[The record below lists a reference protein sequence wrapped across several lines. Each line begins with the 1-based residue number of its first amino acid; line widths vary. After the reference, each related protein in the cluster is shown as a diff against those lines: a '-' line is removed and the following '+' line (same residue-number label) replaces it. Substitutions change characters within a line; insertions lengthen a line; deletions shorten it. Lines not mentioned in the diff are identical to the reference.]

1 MKTLG
6 AAGARGDEAALQAAW
21 AALGRPEEHEGPSEG
36 EQDDLNDPRH
46 RRRGRTQQRA
56 RLKRGWQR
64 LERAR
69 AEAAAEGGE
78 EGGGGAATSAAGG
91 ATASSD
97 AAGADADAVAP
108 PPEPPQPEPLL
119 PEPPEPSPPEPPEP
133 LLSAQ
138 SPPPSQRPE
147 RGDAAG
153 ADADA
158 VALPPQPPQPEP
170 LLPEPP
176 EPPEPS
182 LPAPSPPPPTYPLS
196 EGAFACIHGLTARPT
211 LNGTLVIL
219 GAWHDDRGRWEAW
232 RFDAP
237 GERGVLVRAENLRV
251 DEEARHATELDCIAA
266 RQGWVR
272 LVDVGDRP
280 ELDGYAAQ
288 PLGWDAGRWWV
299 RVYCHTYASER
310 LIFAAH
316 QLAVL
321 DRDDEAAAAAEGEAA
336 HAACVAGRA
345 ERMARE
351 RAAEDAANEA
361 DEASRAAIDA
371 YHCPPIAP
379 DIPVSPIG
387 YFITKGVMLDHH
399 NLHNT
404 GEPYAHQE
412 FALSKTIAW
421 ITCATSFCCVGRR
434 KYIVEGCEIEG
445 VRTLLADEHNRGRVP
460 HNVDVPPNRPA
471 RALAHMLKIDTHM
484 PQNPFDVRVEVKL
497 QCSVC
502 GAGML
507 ERDRAH
513 ERFFSP
519 PISERAFLAKLDMLR
534 QAAARERE

>member
-1 MKTLG
+1 M
-6 AAGARGDEAALQAAW
+6 
-21 AALGRPEEHEGPSEG
+21 
-36 EQDDLNDPRH
+36 
-46 RRRGRTQQRA
+46 
-56 RLKRGWQR
+56 
-64 LERAR
+64 
-69 AEAAAEGGE
+69 
-78 EGGGGAATSAAGG
+78 
-91 ATASSD
+91 
-97 AAGADADAVAP
+97 
-108 PPEPPQPEPLL
+108 
-119 PEPPEPSPPEPPEP
+119 
-133 LLSAQ
+133 
-138 SPPPSQRPE
+138 
-147 RGDAAG
+147 
-153 ADADA
+153 
-158 VALPPQPPQPEP
+158 
-170 LLPEPP
+170 
-176 EPPEPS
+176 
-182 LPAPSPPPPTYPLS
+182 
-196 EGAFACIHGLTARPT
+196 
-211 LNGTLVIL
+211 
-219 GAWHDDRGRWEAW
+219 
-232 RFDAP
+232 
-237 GERGVLVRAENLRV
+237 LVRAENLHV
-251 DEEARHATELDCIAA
+251 DDEARHAIELEDIAA

-336 HAACVAGRA
+336 HAACVAGSA

-351 RAAEDAANEA
+351 RAAEDAANDA
-361 DEASRAAIDA
+361 DEAGRAAIDA
-371 YHCPPIAP
+371 YHCPPIAS

-387 YFITKGVMLDHH
+387 YFITNGVMLEHH

-484 PQNPFDVRVEVKL
+484 PQNPFDVRVEAKL

>member
-1 MKTLG
+1 MTTPAQTAPYTACCGSTDDDSEMPDATTQSVSAASRWEAPSIGLETPPSSAAS

-78 EGGGGAATSAAGG
+78 EGGGGAATSAAGS

-119 PEPPEPSPPEPPEP
+119 PEPPEPPPLEPPE
-133 LLSAQ
+133 
-138 SPPPSQRPE
+138 
-147 RGDAAG
+147 
-153 ADADA
+153 
-158 VALPPQPPQPEP
+158 
-170 LLPEPP
+170 
-176 EPPEPS
+176 
-182 LPAPSPPPPTYPLS
+182 PSPPPPTYPLS

-336 HAACVAGRA
+336 HAACVAGSA

-351 RAAEDAANEA
+351 RAAEDAANDA
-361 DEASRAAIDA
+361 DEAGRAAIDA
-371 YHCPPIAP
+371 YHCPPIAS

-387 YFITKGVMLDHH
+387 YFITKGVMLEHH